1 MKGPSFLLVLVVLLG
16 ALLMA
21 AARPIPVEGVRQKKA
36 LRQFQMKRGQPG
48 GAIRRLYARASPSPS
63 PRPSPSPS
71 RKYVAPAIR
80 TEAPRAANP
89 DLLGVLDRRAT
100 ISPSE

>member
-1 MKGPSFLLVLVVLLG
+1 MKGPSFLLVLIILLG

-21 AARPIPVEGVRQKKA
+21 TARPVPMEGVRQKKA

-48 GAIRRLYARASPSPS
+48 TPVRRLHARASPSPS

-71 RKYVAPAIR
+71 RKYVAPASR
-80 TEAPRAANP
+80 TAEPPRPANP
-89 DLLGVLDRRAT
+89 DLLGVW
-100 ISPSE
+100 S